1 MEFLFL
7 WFIIMSIL
15 AIIGTV
21 LLFLVKKGKTVDML
35 LVLMTA
41 YSISIAFLNAVSL
54 PMNFVSSQILAWVVG
69 LVAVIG
75 TGIRFITKKQ
85 LIVSK
90 ILVVGSV
97 ALGIY
102 LLYF

>member
-1 MEFLFL
+1 
-7 WFIIMSIL
+7 
-15 AIIGTV
+15 
-21 LLFLVKKGKTVDML
+21 ML

>member
-1 MEFLFL
+1 MEVVFL
-7 WFIIMSIL
+7 WFLIMSVF
-15 AIIGTV
+15 AIVGTV

-69 LVAVIG
+69 LVAVVG
-75 TGIRFITKKQ
+75 TVIRFVTKKQ
-85 LIVSK
+85 LPVSK
-90 ILVVGSV
+90 ILVAGSV
-97 ALGIY
+97 ILGIY